1 MDDDHH
7 GIQDSNEAYAVYV
20 AQLTAEEMGVATAH
34 SSHKRYAEFVT
45 YLRGCGLT
53 LEEWEHGLYG
63 KYKANVDAQVPNFV
77 RRLSEFYKG
86 STFDFELREKEE
98 RIAGRKA
105 DMLVVVSGLSAP
117 HRVSVK
123 NYMGAG
129 GITRPQ
135 VSSGTFLSFACE
147 FVFDRIGVGSYTDP
161 RTEGAIF
168 RGSNNSERNAV
179 LRYEGREHYIEPLMF
194 LDQCQQEMRTELLA
208 PDREMYDAQRVRAV
222 VDRIAKP
229 AMDTVLG
236 MFDKLGTDMV
246 RWKFLAKIGM
256 DGKEESLFFD
266 AERYV
271 DSITTPKYHDLRAR
285 LNAENTEF
293 SVYQHKQ
300 NIRFEFAQ
308 GSDVLLKT
316 DVPFTINTNGA
327 WHRPKVRY
335 EGLQTKVDKGHSLE
349 LLWGQRRPYKS
360 REIATSTNP
369 YVDLSKTG
377 IFG

>member
-7 GIQDSNEAYAVYV
+7 GIQDSNEAYTVYV
-20 AQLTAEEMGVATAH
+20 AQFAAEELSVATAR
-34 SSHKRYAEFVT
+34 SSHKRYDEFVR
-45 YLRGCGLT
+45 YLLGCGLT
-53 LEEWEHGLYG
+53 LEEWEHGPYG
-63 KYKANVDAQVPNFV
+63 KYKANVDSQVPKFV
-77 RRLSEFYKG
+77 RRLSDFHKG

-117 HRVSVK
+117 YRVSVK

-135 VSSGTFLSFACE
+135 VSSGTFLSFACA
-147 FVFDRIGVGSYTDP
+147 FVFDRVGVGCYTDP
-161 RTEGAIF
+161 RTKGAYF
-168 RGSNNSERNAV
+168 RGSNNCEREAV
-179 LRYEGREHYIEPLMF
+179 LRHEGREQYIEPLMF

-208 PDREMYDAQRVRAV
+208 SDCEMYDAQRVRAV

-229 AMDTVLG
+229 AMHAVLG
-236 MFDKLGTDMV
+236 MFDSLGTDMV

-266 AERYV
+266 AGRCV
-271 DSITTPKYHDLRAR
+271 DSITSPKYHDLRAR

-327 WHRPKVRY
+327 WHRPTVRY
-335 EGLQTKVDKGHSLE
+335 EGLQTKVDIGHSLE

-360 REIATSTNP
+360 KEIATSTNT
-369 YVDLSKTG
+369 YVNLSKTG
-377 IFG
+377 IFD